1 MLSLE
6 WSKWRN
12 DCEGARFSRAMR
24 CLGIILVAV
33 AASAGCHRAG
43 SVVVAGG
50 QATLELTSTSF
61 QDGKIPQAY
70 TCDGADT
77 SPQLAWTSPPPTAQS
92 LALIVVD
99 PDAPMGAFVHWVL
112 YNLPAAT
119 RSLPE
124 GVPKQEQLTDG
135 TRQGQNDFPNTGYGG
150 PCPARSSTHRYFFV
164 LYALDEKLN
173 LPPGAT
179 RAQVEHAMKGHILAH
194 GELMARYGR

>member
-1 MLSLE
+1 MLSVTC
-6 WSKWRN
+6 SNRRS
-12 DCEGARFSRAMR
+12 DGEGAHFSRTMHCA
-24 CLGIILVAV
+24 GTILAV
-33 AASAGCHRAG
+33 AAALAGCHRAG

-70 TCDGADT
+70 TCDGTDT
-77 SPQLAWTSPPPTAQS
+77 SPQLAWTAPPPATQS

-99 PDAPMGAFVHWVL
+99 PDAPVGAFVHWVL

-119 RSLPE
+119 RSLPA
-124 GVPKQEQLTDG
+124 GVPKQEQLADG

-150 PCPARSSTHRYFFV
+150 PCPPRSSTHRYFFV
-164 LYALDEKLN
+164 LYALDEKLD
-173 LPPGAT
+173 LPLGST
-179 RAQVEHAMKGHILAH
+179 RAQVEEAMKGHILAH